1 LTFLMQGLGS
11 SGIYRKPLADPET
24 SDGPYPGLAVIE
36 LEDSVQWL
44 TNATYPPESE
54 VCDSEGS
61 LVVFGFYLPY
71 YFS

>member
-1 LTFLMQGLGS
+1 
-11 SGIYRKPLADPET
+11 
-24 SDGPYPGLAVIE
+24 VIE

-71 YFS
+71 YFSWCSRRKLLADR